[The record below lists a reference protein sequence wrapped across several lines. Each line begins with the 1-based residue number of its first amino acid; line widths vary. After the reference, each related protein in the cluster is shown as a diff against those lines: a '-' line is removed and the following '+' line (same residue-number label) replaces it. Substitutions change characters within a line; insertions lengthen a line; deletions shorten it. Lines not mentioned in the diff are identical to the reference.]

1 MMTFAEVTFAEAF
14 AEVTAVSG
22 VQVRTVIVGEWQERR
37 KGIPSEA
44 IVVAQPQAAIAT
56 ISSSITT
63 VSTKP
68 KSTTVPTTSK
78 STTVPT
84 KSKSTV
90 SSITTVSTI
99 GIRWEMCERVSLVVR
114 SVVDRPLGPFVAV
127 FLAFILV
134 SLFGRGD
141 GRSRNYEKWNKDP
154 HGVLTSTTE
163 NHTAILVSLFGRGD
177 GRRG

>member
-22 VQVRTVIVGEWQERR
+22 VQVRTVIVGEGQERR

-44 IVVAQPQAAIAT
+44 IVVAQPQTAIAT

-78 STTVPT
+78 STTVPTKSKSPTVPT

-141 GRSRNYEKWNKDP
+141 GRSRNYEK
-154 HGVLTSTTE
+154 
-163 NHTAILVSLFGRGD
+163 
-177 GRRG
+177 